1 MRTPD
6 VLVELNWPIK
16 KKYPSYLEVNISFHT
31 DYETHPKFRD
41 TIQTEKLLPEPCVIT
56 HFSRYPW
63 EREVGL
69 KEFRSTDYIQ
79 KRIKVHKRIE
89 TDLDAE
95 ERVKFFKLE
104 RIKNESC
111 KRPNKFY
118 KKLDSEE
125 LGAFRI
131 KFSNNGDAIAVAC
144 TFYNSRT
151 IIKIYNTL
159 SGHLLMKLK
168 GHHDLIHDF
177 EWSRYDN
184 ILCSASADGSVK
196 VWNVSDKNE
205 DIPDKLD
212 HNENDKLFFLC
223 ELVHPSYV
231 YAVNFYKE
239 EDRSTTPYKIIA
251 TACYDQTIKF
261 WMFVLNENGEFM
273 YKQHMKT
280 VNMLNL
286 ENVKQVLIENQLDMD
301 FLQNPTIADYIHPNC
316 MVFDR
321 NGRLY
326 VGDSIGLIRV
336 WDVSYVDD
344 ELYLDNYFIIKQKEI
359 EDDTINNIMVD
370 PNDEDNII
378 VHSRDS

>member
-31 DYETHPKFRD
+31 DYETHPRFRD
-41 TIQTEKLLPEPCVIT
+41 TIQTEKLLPQPCVIT

-212 HNENDKLFFLC
+212 HNENDKLFFL
-223 ELVHPSYV
+223 
-231 YAVNFYKE
+231 
-239 EDRSTTPYKIIA
+239 
-251 TACYDQTIKF
+251 
-261 WMFVLNENGEFM
+261 
-273 YKQHMKT
+273 
-280 VNMLNL
+280 
-286 ENVKQVLIENQLDMD
+286 
-301 FLQNPTIADYIHPNC
+301 
-316 MVFDR
+316 
-321 NGRLY
+321 
-326 VGDSIGLIRV
+326 
-336 WDVSYVDD
+336 
-344 ELYLDNYFIIKQKEI
+344 
-359 EDDTINNIMVD
+359 
-370 PNDEDNII
+370 
-378 VHSRDS
+378 